1 VTVSL
6 RPVTE
11 ADLDS
16 FYEHQADPEAIAMAA
31 MPSREREAHRA
42 HWRQSLAEESGLA
55 RTIVCDGEVAGH
67 IVSVVRDGAGDREVG
82 YWIARSHWG
91 RGVATAA
98 LAAFLREEERR
109 PLVAHVAVH
118 NPGSRRVLEKCG
130 FVVTA
135 EVEDPLGDGI
145 DEVHLRLD

>member
-67 IVSVVRDGAGDREVG
+67 IVSFVRDGAGDREVG

>member
-67 IVSVVRDGAGDREVG
+67 IVSFMRDGAGDREVG

-98 LAAFLREEERR
+98 LAAFLLEEERR